1 MRLEYEQTFD
11 DQLALDRARTS
22 FWRQVPGWI
31 VMTLL
36 VGLCFAV
43 GIGGYR
49 SGTVPGWWVLPVLS
63 GGCVV
68 GVVFLQR
75 WEKRR
80 KWRRAVGP
88 VPPRVL
94 VEFGDAG
101 VFVAGGAT
109 RTFIEWR
116 GFSHY
121 RETKELFLLYQGQGF
136 LRFFPKRVFGDEGV
150 EQMRQLLAERIGR
163 TKYVAETPAFPVVPM
178 EGPGAAAAAHTQPP
192 QPDLPAG

>member
-11 DQLALDRARTS
+11 DQLALDRARAS
-22 FWRQVPGWI
+22 VWRQVPGW
-31 VMTLL
+31 VAMTIL
-36 VGLCFAV
+36 VGMCFAV

-49 SGTVPGWWVLPVLS
+49 SGAVAGWWVLPALS

-88 VPPRVL
+88 LPPRVL

-109 RTFIEWR
+109 RTFVEWR

-121 RETKELFLLYQGQGF
+121 RETKDLFLLYQGEGF
-136 LRFFPKRVFGDEGV
+136 LRYFPKRVFGADGV
-150 EQMRQLLAERIGR
+150 ERMRQLLAERIGR
-163 TKYVAETPAFPVVPM
+163 TKYVAEPPAFPVVQNDAGGETAPT
-178 EGPGAAAAAHTQPP
+178 PSR
-192 QPDLPAG
+192 PA